1 MKTMMKRDRQWWSAR
16 SPRHLLAE
24 DLLHRLL
31 GEAQLLQEEGDH
43 LLHQLEL
50 AVELLDLHP
59 VEVHRLLHKLEHPLS
74 KIL

>member
-1 MKTMMKRDRQWWSAR
+1 M
-16 SPRHLLAE
+16 AE
-24 DLLHRLL
+24 DLLHHLL
-31 GEAQLLQEEGDH
+31 GEAQLLQEEGDL

-59 VEVHRLLHKLEHPLS
+59 AEVHRLLHKLEHPLS

>member
-1 MKTMMKRDRQWWSAR
+1 MKTMMKRDSQWWSAR

-59 VEVHRLLHKLEHPLS
+59 AEVHRLLHKLEHPHS

>member
-1 MKTMMKRDRQWWSAR
+1 MKTMMKRDSQWWSAR

-43 LLHQLEL
+43 LLHHLEL

-59 VEVHRLLHKLEHPLS
+59 AEVHRLLHKLEHPLS